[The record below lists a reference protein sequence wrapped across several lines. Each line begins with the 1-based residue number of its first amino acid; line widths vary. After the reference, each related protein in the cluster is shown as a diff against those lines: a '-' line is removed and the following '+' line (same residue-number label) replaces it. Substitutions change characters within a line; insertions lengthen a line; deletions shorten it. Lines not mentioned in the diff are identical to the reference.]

1 MYEAIA
7 LLIAIYSILI
17 LFLWLSDNGD
27 GKRKNLAC
35 WLLFGLMW
43 PKIKQQLE
51 NDLEQR
57 EKIVFVVLAVLII
70 AVFVFAYLMTDG
82 KFFFR

>member
-1 MYEAIA
+1 MYETIS
-7 LLIAIYSILI
+7 LLIAIYCVLI

-27 GKRKNLAC
+27 GKRKNIAC

-51 NDLEQR
+51 NDLKQK
-57 EKIVFVVLAVLII
+57 EKIVYVALV
-70 AVFVFAYLMTDG
+70 VFVIAIFVFVYLITDG
-82 KFFFR
+82 KFFFA